1 MTIPLSHLDILLGGT
16 FIFLLLGSFWFS
28 PVTPIGKKWV
38 SYFPNPEKST
48 IPMNGKFIG
57 IILLQIFMGFVVTH
71 TVVAFWLFATVNG
84 LSETVA
90 TLFVIKLYMG
100 FVFIKDIGH
109 WFFEKKPFVLILIS
123 LGYWLTGV
131 LGVCGLLAYF
141 L

>member
-1 MTIPLSHLDILLGGT
+1 
-16 FIFLLLGSFWFS
+16 
-28 PVTPIGKKWV
+28 
-38 SYFPNPEKST
+38 
-48 IPMNGKFIG
+48 MNGKFIG

-109 WFFEKKPFVLILIS
+109 WFLEKKPFVLILIS